1 MACNMRHLVLKLIQ
15 VFLLLLKL
23 FFYLI
28 IQSTPDNSNLPEGE
42 IEKGS
47 SYHLEVRVIEGK
59 II

>member
-1 MACNMRHLVLKLIQ
+1 MRHRVLKLIQ

-28 IQSTPDNSNLPEGE
+28 IQSTPDNSKLPEGE